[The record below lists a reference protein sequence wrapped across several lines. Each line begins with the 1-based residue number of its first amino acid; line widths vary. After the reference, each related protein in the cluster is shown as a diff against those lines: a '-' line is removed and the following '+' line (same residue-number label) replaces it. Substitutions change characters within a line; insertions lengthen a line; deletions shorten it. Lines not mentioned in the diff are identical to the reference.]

1 MCAVFKYLC
10 FLLVLFTGRALDTN
24 SDDVV
29 RELPYCTQSVNA
41 LKSQRLVFVSTLDG
55 QISAL
60 NLGDGG
66 TEKWSISTGPGPMLS
81 SSIHRLE
88 LTNNGQWVRM
98 IPSLTGGL
106 YKFNGESIEAV
117 PVTADNLLRS
127 SFRYSDDL
135 VISGGKESRTYGV
148 EVDTGNVLYE
158 CSMTGCDNL
167 TENIEDEVSGDIV
180 IVQRQT
186 QTVRAVEPR
195 SGIER
200 WNFSVGQHDVKMSPM
215 DSTNCH
221 SNVDDEKED
230 SDVVLKVIVP
240 EGLVCALNKNQGGQ
254 IVWSHKF
261 NSPVVSAWRL
271 DQGKL
276 ELLDLFGG
284 TQDQTSDIGDD
295 PIPNSPAL
303 YIGMH
308 NKQLYIQE
316 SVKMQNK
323 LQEAVDRYQHHLITD
338 EHQYP
343 RIPWHPV
350 AVTSAVL
357 GKARNDHSAVL
368 QITDEN
374 SQITDDNGATTTA
387 ISVLYASEY
396 VNGNGYYL
404 YTTDECAN
412 REVCASAGSSS
423 NITVVGD
430 IQPARFPGIDD
441 SGDDTPVQII
451 IVSLWFYWK
460 EVFVISITAAVVI
473 NLIIQRRVF
482 YIIHHTPT
490 HIPLYRDRLNT
501 SSRQS
506 SGISVDSSSNSALS
520 ILQPNEGFISRYLT
534 DFDPVH
540 CLGKGGYGIVFEAKN
555 KIDDCHYAIKRIPL
569 PNRQESRERVMREV
583 KALAKLDHQNIVRYF
598 NAWLECP
605 PPGWQEQQDK
615 LWPVISS
622 ASAMSFSGDATTVDL
637 TGHVTPE
644 TDAPNILTH
653 RKVSNSVYNNMMWN
667 INDITNTSVG
677 FSFEQNDKD
686 QSDSYIVFE
695 SHSKEDSNGDAVFY
709 DKDEEEN
716 KNSDS
721 VITVNNSSTR
731 NSDKFT
737 NSRNNNKV
745 LKRPNSL
752 EILMNDNNTL
762 CSSRMYL
769 YIQMQLCRK
778 ESLRDWLAENTQPR
792 DFRKVLN
799 MFEQIVHAVE
809 YVHQQGLIHRDLKPS
824 NIFFAP
830 DGQIKVGD
838 FGLVTAIAENT
849 EQWTPGCNG
858 DADPSAEACYK
869 KHTAKVGTHLYM
881 SPEQLSGMPY
891 NYKVDIYSLGLV
903 LFELLVPFSTQME
916 RCQTLSDL
924 RQNRFPTNFQQKYTQ
939 EHDLLRLMLS
949 HNPDERPTTI
959 GIRARPPLR
968 QVQSDSSLDTRTA
981 EHFELPF
988 HRRNSSISK
997 SNSVSCSFD
1006 S

>member
-1 MCAVFKYLC
+1 MCALFKYLC
-10 FLLVLFTGRALDTN
+10 FLIVILTGRALDTD

-29 RELPYCTQSVNA
+29 PELPYCVQNDNSFK
-41 LKSQRLVFVSTLDG
+41 LQRLVFVSTLDG

-60 NLGDGG
+60 SIVDGG
-66 TEKWSISTGPGPMLS
+66 TEKWSVSTGPGPMLS

-98 IPSLTGGL
+98 IPSLSGGL

-167 TENIEDEVSGDIV
+167 TDNTEDDVSGDIV
-180 IVQRQT
+180 LVQRQT

-195 SGIER
+195 SGIEK
-200 WNFSVGQHDVKMSPM
+200 WNFSVGQHDVKISSV
-215 DSTNCH
+215 DSTDCH
-221 SNVDDEKED
+221 SDKGREG
-230 SDVVLKVIVP
+230 SDIVLKVIVP
-240 EGLVCALNKNQGGQ
+240 EGLVCALNRTGQ
-254 IVWSHKF
+254 IIWTHKF
-261 NSPVVSAWRL
+261 DSPVVSAWRL

-284 TQDQTSDIGDD
+284 NHAVPTDSDDD
-295 PIPNSPAL
+295 PVPNSPAL
-303 YIGMH
+303 YVGMH
-308 NKQLYIQE
+308 KKQLYIQE

-323 LQEAVDRYQHHLITD
+323 LQEAAGHYQHHLITD

-343 RIPWHPV
+343 RILWRPV
-350 AVTSAVL
+350 PATSAVL
-357 GKARNDHSAVL
+357 GLPGNDHNAVL
-368 QITDEN
+368 QITNEN
-374 SQITDDNGATTTA
+374 SQASTTA

-404 YTTDECAN
+404 YTDDGKCQSGGQCT
-412 REVCASAGSSS
+412 VS
-423 NITVVGD
+423 NDQNVTIIDQGD
-430 IQPARFPGIDD
+430 IRPARFPGDYGDD
-441 SGDDTPVQII
+441 ADDTPVQII

-473 NLIIQRRVF
+473 NIIIQRRVF
-482 YIIHHTPT
+482 YLIHRTPT
-490 HIPLYRDRLNT
+490 HLVFQDQVK
-501 SSRQS
+501 SASRQS
-506 SGISVDSSSNSALS
+506 SGISVDSSSSTLS
-520 ILQPNEGFISRYLT
+520 FLPSNESFVSRYLT
-534 DFDPVH
+534 DFHPVH

-569 PNRQESRERVMREV
+569 PNRQEHRERVMREV

-598 NAWLECP
+598 NAWIECP

-615 LWPVISS
+615 MWRVVSS
-622 ASAMSFSGDATTVDL
+622 TGTLSFDGDMTTVDL

-644 TDAPNILTH
+644 TDKEGAALMPK
-653 RKVSNSVYNNMMWN
+653 KVPNSVYNRTAW
-667 INDITNTSVG
+667 G
-677 FSFEQNDKD
+677 
-686 QSDSYIVFE
+686 
-695 SHSKEDSNGDAVFY
+695 SNGITDIASKLSFIHG
-709 DKDEEEN
+709 DKDESDSFIMFEPSNNKGDNGDTVFFDEEN
-716 KNSDS
+716 KENLDS
-721 VITVNNSSTR
+721 VITVTSSTGDKSESK
-731 NSDKFT
+731 SD
-737 NSRNNNKV
+737 KV

-752 EILMNDNNTL
+752 EILSSNNSS
-762 CSSRMYL
+762 CSSRMYV

-778 ESLRDWLAENTQPR
+778 ESLREWLAENTQAR
-792 DFRKVLN
+792 DFKRVLS

-838 FGLVTAIAENT
+838 FGLVTAIDENT
-849 EQWTPGCNG
+849 WQRTPGCNG
-858 DADPSAEACYK
+858 SDDSGTEACYK
-869 KHTAKVGTHLYM
+869 THTAKVGTHLYM
-881 SPEQLSGMPY
+881 SPEQLSGLPY

-924 RQNRFPTNFQQKYTQ
+924 RQNKFPSDFQRKYAQ
-939 EHDLLRLMLS
+939 EHKLLTLMLS

-968 QVQSDSSLDTRTA
+968 QVQSDSSVDSRTA

-988 HRRNSSISK
+988 RHRRDSSISK
-997 SNSVSCSFD
+997 SSSVSSSFD

>member
-1 MCAVFKYLC
+1 MCALFKYLC
-10 FLLVLFTGRALDTN
+10 FLLVILTGRALNTD

-29 RELPYCTQSVNA
+29 PELPYCAQNDNS
-41 LKSQRLVFVSTLDG
+41 LKLQRLVFVSTLDG

-60 NLGDGG
+60 NIVDGG
-66 TEKWSISTGPGPMLS
+66 AEKWSVSTGPGPMLS

-98 IPSLTGGL
+98 IPSLSGGL

-148 EVDTGNVLYE
+148 EADTGNVLYE
-158 CSMTGCDNL
+158 CKMTGCDNL
-167 TENIEDEVSGDIV
+167 TGNTEDEVSGDIV
-180 IVQRQT
+180 LVQRQT

-200 WNFSVGQHDVKMSPM
+200 WNFSVGQHDVKISSA
-215 DSTNCH
+215 DSTDCH
-221 SNVDDEKED
+221 SDMGREG
-230 SDVVLKVIVP
+230 SDIVLKVIVP
-240 EGLVCALNKNQGGQ
+240 EGLVCALNKTGK
-254 IVWSHKF
+254 IVWTHKF
-261 NSPVVSAWRL
+261 DSPVVSAWRL

-284 TQDQTSDIGDD
+284 NQAMPTDNDDD
-295 PIPNSPAL
+295 PVPNSPAL
-303 YIGMH
+303 YVGMH
-308 NKQLYIQE
+308 KKQLYIQE

-350 AVTSAVL
+350 PATSAVL
-357 GKARNDHSAVL
+357 GLPGNDHNAVL

-374 SQITDDNGATTTA
+374 SQASTTA
-387 ISVLYASEY
+387 ISVLYGSEY

-404 YTTDECAN
+404 YTDDVDGKRQSGGQCTVGNDQ
-412 REVCASAGSSS
+412 
-423 NITVVGD
+423 NITIVDKGD
-430 IQPARFPGIDD
+430 IRPERFPGDYGDD
-441 SGDDTPVQII
+441 EDDTPVQII

-473 NLIIQRRVF
+473 NIIIQRRVF
-482 YIIHHTPT
+482 YLIHRTPT
-490 HIPLYRDRLNT
+490 HLVLLRDQANS

-506 SGISVDSSSNSALS
+506 SGISVDSSSSALS
-520 ILQPNEGFISRYLT
+520 FLPSNESFVSRYLT

-569 PNRQESRERVMREV
+569 PNWQESRERVMREV

-615 LWPVISS
+615 MWQVVSS
-622 ASAMSFSGDATTVDL
+622 TGTLSFNGDVTTVDL

-644 TDAPNILTH
+644 TDKESAALTQKKVPNP
-653 RKVSNSVYNNMMWN
+653 VYNSMMWGS
-667 INDITNTSVG
+667 NDITNFTG
-677 FSFEQNDKD
+677 KLSFIHDDKD
-686 QSDSYIVFE
+686 ESDSFIIFE
-695 SHSKEDSNGDAVFY
+695 TSNNKEDNGDTVFY
-709 DKDEEEN
+709 DEEDKKEN
-716 KNSDS
+716 LDS
-721 VITVNNSSTR
+721 VITVNTSTGDKSKSK
-731 NSDKFT
+731 SD
-737 NSRNNNKV
+737 KV

-752 EILMNDNNTL
+752 EILSSNNML

-778 ESLRDWLAENTQPR
+778 ESLRDWLAENTRAR
-792 DFRKVLN
+792 DFKKVLS

-838 FGLVTAIAENT
+838 FGLVTAIDENT

-858 DADPSAEACYK
+858 SDDSGAEACYK
-869 KHTAKVGTHLYM
+869 SHTAKVGTHLYM
-881 SPEQLSGMPY
+881 SPEQLSGLPY

-916 RCQTLSDL
+916 RCQTLSNL
-924 RQNRFPTNFQQKYTQ
+924 RQNKFPSDFQRKYAQ
-939 EHDLLRLMLS
+939 EHKLLTLMLS

-968 QVQSDSSLDTRTA
+968 QVQSDSSVDSRTA

-988 HRRNSSISK
+988 RHRRDSSISK
-997 SNSVSCSFD
+997 SSIVSSSFD